1 MSASKFKFVS
11 PGIFVNEIDNSE
23 RDKVSTDLG
32 PVIIGRSE
40 RGPGLRPVRVES
52 FSQFIEVFGEPIPGG
67 QSGDVWRDG
76 NYTAPTYAA
85 YAAQAYLKNAS
96 PITFVR
102 LLGADHANKAASSVK
117 AGWSLAAQSK
127 DTVAP
132 FPGDATG
139 TGGAYGLVLMKKAV
153 GSWVASTSCLAAT
166 FYIPHDAAGYR
177 LALSGLA
184 MNGTDYADGDSGV
197 ASSTSVWI
205 KAKAGTQFE
214 MVLRKEQTT
223 ASVVKRFNFDF
234 SATSAKSLRKAFN
247 TNPTSTNSSIVSSPE
262 RYWLGETFDRKIAEV
277 LSATGDE
284 EYAAALIPLGGAT
297 VNVADQ
303 NRSAQPGSTPWIF
316 SQYTGTTNDDASLT
330 DALTGDVSLDVQ
342 NLFKFHGLH
351 NGDWE
356 SKNLKV
362 SLSNIKAPASEY
374 DKFGTFTVEV
384 RKAGDTDAAPQFVE
398 VFTGVNLNP
407 SSPDYIARRIGDKY
421 SVWNDSERRYVEYG
435 EYANAS
441 NYFRVEVASPIA
453 EGTADPALLPMGFY
467 GPEKYRDMI
476 YVSDTALAAI
486 DSGTPILQWVPGNI
500 PLAHGGGDEAI
511 SDDGLGPGSIT
522 TTIQIPTH
530 VLRTTSVDAL
540 LSDPTDAYFGITTEQ
555 SSSNKAAEDYAD
567 LVRPLSESTGLSS
580 AYKQYGFIFTLE
592 DVFKGS
598 SADGYPV
605 THSAGTRDRSTYE
618 TDLAAWIAAGEPA
631 APHATYTTKE
641 ASFAAL
647 SINGQADSHTAVLD
661 EGFNKFT
668 VPVQGGFNGLD
679 ITERDPFRNS
689 LLSGKGELTHYAF
702 NSVKRAVDAVSDPEV
717 VECNMMAMPG
727 INNTS
732 LTSHMIRTCES
743 RADALAIIDLE
754 NDYVPS
760 HESTASESS
769 RLPSVSQAITSLKSR
784 GINSSYACAYFP
796 WVQIRDSA
804 KGQLVW
810 APPSIAALGTMG
822 SSARKTELWF
832 APAGFTRGGLSN
844 GSAGVAVVGVR
855 SKLTSKDRDSLYDA
869 NINPIASFP
878 SEGIVIFGQK
888 TLQVTPSALD
898 RINVRR
904 LMIFLKKEVSRMAA
918 TVLFDQNLQTTW
930 TRFSSKVNPF
940 LSSVKTRFGLTEYR
954 LVLDETTTTP
964 ELVDRNV
971 MYAKIFL
978 KPARAIEYIA
988 IDFVITDSGASFAD

>member
-1 MSASKFKFVS
+1 M
-11 PGIFVNEIDNSE
+11 
-23 RDKVSTDLG
+23 G

-40 RGPGLRPVRVES
+40 RGPGLRPVKIDS

-85 YAAQAYLKNAS
+85 YAAQAYLKNAG

-102 LLGADHANKAASSVK
+102 LLGADHSNNAASSVK

-139 TGGAYGLVLMKKAV
+139 TGGAYGLVLMKAA
-153 GSWVASTSCLAAT
+153 GAADWVSSTSCLAAV
-166 FYIPHDAAGYR
+166 FYVPHDAAGYR

-184 MNGTDYADGDSGV
+184 MNGTDYADGLNPAGPGT
-197 ASSTSVWI
+197 SSTSVWI

-234 SATSAKSLRKAFN
+234 SATSAKSLRKVFN
-247 TNPTSTNSSIVSSPE
+247 TNPTSTNSNIVSSPE

-277 LSATGDE
+277 LSASGAE

-316 SQYTGTTNDDASLT
+316 SQYTGATNDDASLT
-330 DALTGDVSLDVQ
+330 DALTGDISLDVE
-342 NLFKFHGLH
+342 NLFRFHGLH

-362 SLSNIKAPASEY
+362 SITDVKAPTNDFNKY
-374 DKFGTFTVEV
+374 GTFTVEV
-384 RKAGDTDAAPQFVE
+384 RMASDTDGSKRVVE
-398 VFTGVNLNP
+398 SFSGLNLNP
-407 SSPDYIARRIGDKY
+407 TSPDYIARRIGDKY

-435 EYANAS
+435 QYDNAS

-467 GPEKYRDMI
+467 GPEKYRDMV

-511 SDDGLGPGSIT
+511 SDDGLGAGAIT

-580 AYKQYGFIFTLE
+580 AYKQFGFIFTLE

-598 SADGYPV
+598 AADGYPV

-618 TDLAAWIAAGEPA
+618 TDLAAWIAAGSPPAPA
-631 APHATYTTKE
+631 AEYTTKE

-661 EGFNKFT
+661 EGFDSFT
-668 VPVQGGFNGLD
+668 VPVQGGFNGVD
-679 ITERDPFRNS
+679 ITERDPFRNTA
-689 LLSGKGELTHYAF
+689 LSGEGELTHYAY
-702 NSVKRAVDAVSDPEV
+702 NSTKRAIDAAADPEV
-717 VECNMMAMPG
+717 VECNLMSLPG
-727 INNTS
+727 ITNAS
-732 LTSHMIRTCES
+732 LTNHLIRVCES
-743 RADALAIIDLE
+743 RGDALAVVDLE
-754 NDYVPS
+754 NDYVPD
-760 HESTASESS
+760 HENTSDETS
-769 RLPSVSQAITSLKSR
+769 RLPSVDQAITSLKAR
-784 GINSSYACAYFP
+784 GLNSSYGCAYFP
-796 WVQIRDSA
+796 WVQLRDLS
-804 KGQLVW
+804 KGQLIW
-810 APPSIAALGTMG
+810 APPSVAALGTMA
-822 SSARKTELWF
+822 SSAENTELWF
-832 APAGFTRGGLSN
+832 APAGFTRGGLSE
-844 GSAGVAVVGVR
+844 GAAGIPVVGVR
-855 SKLTSKDRDSLYDA
+855 TKLTSKERDKLYDV

-918 TVLFDQNLQTTW
+918 TVLFDQNVKTTW
-930 TRFSSKVNPF
+930 ARFTSKVNPF
-940 LSSVKTRFGLTEYR
+940 LASVKSRFGLTEYR
-954 LVLDETTTTP
+954 LILDETTTTP

-971 MYAKIFL
+971 MYAKILL